1 MTRAL
6 YRRAKEA
13 ILTGWYIPVLG
24 VLCVGLLDTD
34 HNENVLEVGANAT
47 WGEGFAAFLLE
58 DHRHNVIA
66 NVTLPQ
72 QLQIQKHNTNI
83 LSHTW
88 RIPEEP
94 SSSSQTKQAGFI
106 LDSNMLKHGYLHIP
120 YTDNKA
126 VPTVLY
132 A

>member
-1 MTRAL
+1 MLSRQNWSSVGEMTRAL

-13 ILTGWYIPVLG
+13 ILTGWHIPVLG

-34 HNENVLEVGANAT
+34 HNENVLEVRANAT

-58 DHRHNVIA
+58 DHGHNVIA

-83 LSHTW
+83 LSHGEYQRNLALHLKQNRPGSYW
-88 RIPEEP
+88 IP
-94 SSSSQTKQAGFI
+94 TC
-106 LDSNMLKHGYLHIP
+106 
-120 YTDNKA
+120 
-126 VPTVLY
+126 
-132 A
+132 